1 MQLRQ
6 NAREIVLIEVSGLGF
21 ILGEIRY
28 NQQTETALFALE
40 KAAFL
45 DLYFPCTVVFDQVK
59 GAVVRPHVLSVFTM
73 SAVRIQRSHISCF
86 IYGKD
91 LNPGLAEQYRSLL
104 AASIPHGGLASP
116 PEGPPEDDNPTKP
129 RPSGGK
135 RVVSLSDH
143 ADKRT

>member
-1 MQLRQ
+1 MQLRH
-6 NAREIVLIEVSGLGF
+6 NAREIVLIEVGGLGF
-21 ILGEIRY
+21 LLGEIRY
-28 NQQTETALFALE
+28 NKQTETALFALE

-45 DLYFPCTVVFDQVK
+45 DLYFPCAVVFDQVK

-91 LNPGLAEQYRSLL
+91 LNPGLVEQYRSLL
-104 AASIPHGGLASP
+104 AASFPQGGHAHP
-116 PEGPPEDDNPTKP
+116 QGGPPEDDDPHRP

-135 RVVSLSDH
+135 RVISLSEH
-143 ADKRT
+143 AEKR